1 MKTAAQIAEHAAA
14 RTQSARVGRRPRI
27 GKARG
32 KRRVLNL
39 LPNVQFLYELHLARL
54 ELGAFAPRARISD
67 DFRAFTVEDDGAI
80 ENILKRAAYIGG
92 VGAVDGIDG
101 VGDGDNRIE
110 SDYAKLTRHN
120 LTRAFNQYITHWF
133 YPYKGKYHPQMIRA
147 LANIIGLKAGDAL
160 LDPFIGSGT
169 TAVEGALLNLRVT
182 GFDISPLC
190 VLIGKVKTNAVHHLA
205 AIESAYLNAQLF
217 AKQHDNGDAA
227 AAHDFKHPVKS
238 FELLARMIATS
249 DSARRSRDFDA
260 MLVTNR
266 EKIIQSVRLMRDA
279 CFEVGIQP
287 APADI
292 RQGDARRLPLADNSV
307 DGVITSPPYSL
318 ALNYVENDAHS
329 LEALGYDLA
338 EIRDE
343 FIGVRGKGGEKI
355 GLYEQ
360 DMTEAYAEI
369 ARVLKPSGKAAI
381 VIGDAT
387 VGGQKVRTTQN
398 CIDTFARLGFKLQHH
413 VDKLI
418 YGLYNVM
425 QREAILVF
433 ERRSKR

>member
-1 MKTAAQIAEHAAA
+1 MPRMKNTAQVIAH
-14 RTQSARVGRRPRI
+14 PRA
-27 GKARG
+27 GKSRA
-32 KRRVLNL
+32 KKRVLNL
-39 LPNVQFLYELHLARL
+39 LSNVQFLYELHLAKL
-54 ELGAFAPRARISD
+54 ELESFAPRSQIAP
-67 DFRAFTVEDDGAI
+67 DFRAFAIDDDDGALDR
-80 ENILKRAAYIGG
+80 ILKRAAYIGG
-92 VGAVDGIDG
+92 IDG
-101 VGDGDNRIE
+101 VGIDGAGVE

-147 LANIIGLKAGDAL
+147 LANIIGLKEGDAL

-190 VLIGKVKTNAVHHLA
+190 VLISKVKTNAVHHFA
-205 AIESAYLNAQLF
+205 AIEKAYNKNQLF
-217 AKQHDNGDAA
+217 GKPNDNTG
-227 AAHDFKHPVKS
+227 AHDFKDPVKS

-260 MLVTNR
+260 MLTANR
-266 EKIIQSVRLMRDA
+266 EKMLQSIRLMRDA
-279 CFEVGIQP
+279 CAEVGVSP
-287 APADI
+287 APANI
-292 RQGDARRLPLADNSV
+292 SQGDARRLPLPDSSI

-329 LEALGYDLA
+329 LQALGYDLA
-338 EIRDE
+338 KIRDD

-355 GLYEQ
+355 GLYED
-360 DMTEAYAEI
+360 DMHAAYAEI
-369 ARVLKPSGKAAI
+369 ARVLKPAGRVAI

-387 VGGQKVRTTQN
+387 VNGQKVGTAAN
-398 CIDTFARLGFKLQHH
+398 CIDTFAQLGFKLLHH

-425 QREAILVF
+425 QRESILIF
-433 ERRSKR
+433 ERRKKR

>member
-1 MKTAAQIAEHAAA
+1 MREQHKIPRMKTMPAVAQAAA
-14 RTQSARVGRRPRI
+14 HPRVGASSRA
-27 GKARG
+27 K
-32 KRRVLNL
+32 KRVLNL

-54 ELGAFAPRARISD
+54 ELESFAPRARILN
-67 DFRAFTVEDDGAI
+67 DFRAFTVEDNGAVKT
-80 ENILKRAAYIGG
+80 ILKRAAYIGG
-92 VGAVDGIDG
+92 VGGAGG
-101 VGDGDNRIE
+101 VHHGGE

-120 LTRAFNQYITHWF
+120 ITRAFNQYITHWF

-147 LANIIGLKAGDAL
+147 LANIIDLKEGDTL

-169 TAVEGALLNLRVT
+169 TAVEGALLNLRVI

-190 VLIGKVKTNAVHHLA
+190 VLISAVKSNAVHHFP
-205 AIESAYLNAQLF
+205 AIEKAYLDNQLF
-217 AKQHDNGDAA
+217 GKLSGDAGMQNCIE
-227 AAHDFKHPVKS
+227 DPVQS

-260 MLVTNR
+260 MLVNNR
-266 EKIIQSVRLMRDA
+266 ERMIQSVRLMRDA
-279 CFEVGIQP
+279 CAEVGISP
-287 APADI
+287 TPADI
-292 RQGDARRLPLADNSV
+292 SQGDARRLPLPDHSV

-329 LEALGYDLA
+329 LQALGYDLA
-338 EIRDE
+338 KIRDE
-343 FIGVRGKGGEKI
+343 FIGVRGKGGDKI
-355 GLYEQ
+355 ELYEQ
-360 DMTEAYAEI
+360 DMRAAYAEI
-369 ARVLKPSGKAAI
+369 ARVLKPAGRVAV

-387 VGGQKVRTTQN
+387 VNGQKVRTADN
-398 CIDTFARLGFKLQHH
+398 CIDTFAQLGFKLLHH

-433 ERRSKR
+433 ERRKIFKTT

>member
-1 MKTAAQIAEHAAA
+1 
-14 RTQSARVGRRPRI
+14 
-27 GKARG
+27 
-32 KRRVLNL
+32 VLNL

-54 ELGAFAPRARISD
+54 ELESFAPRARIAD
-67 DFRAFTVEDDGAI
+67 DFRAFSVADNDAI

-92 VGAVDGIDG
+92 VDGGDGVDGVDG
-101 VGDGDNRIE
+101 GGDNRIE

-147 LANIIGLKAGDAL
+147 LANIICLKAGDTL

-169 TAVEGALLNLRVT
+169 TAVEGALLNLRVI
-182 GFDISPLC
+182 GFDVSPLC

-205 AIESAYLNAQLF
+205 AIEKAYLNEPLF
-217 AKQHDNGDAA
+217 TKQHDNTD
-227 AAHDFKHPVKS
+227 AHDFKHPVKS

-249 DSARRSRDFDA
+249 DSTRRSRDFDA
-260 MLVTNR
+260 MLVANR
-266 EKIIQSVRLMRDA
+266 EKMIQSVRLMRDA
-279 CFEVGIQP
+279 CAEVGIQP
-287 APADI
+287 APASI
-292 RQGDARRLPLADNSV
+292 NQGDARSLPLADNSV
-307 DGVITSPPYSL
+307 DGIITSPPYSL

-343 FIGVRGKGGEKI
+343 FIGVRGKGGARV
-355 GLYEQ
+355 GLYEA
-360 DMTEAYAEI
+360 DMTQAYTEM
-369 ARVLKPSGKAAI
+369 ARVLKPAAKAAI

-387 VGGQKVRTTQN
+387 VNGQKVRTTQH
-398 CIDTFARLGFKLQHH
+398 CIDAFSQLGFNLQHH

-425 QREAILVF
+425 QRESILVF
-433 ERRSKR
+433 ARRSKQ

>member
-1 MKTAAQIAEHAAA
+1 MKTMPTVAQAAA
-14 RTQSARVGRRPRI
+14 HPRA
-27 GKARG
+27 GALSCAK
-32 KRRVLNL
+32 KRVLNL

-54 ELGAFAPRARISD
+54 ELESFAPRARILN
-67 DFRAFTVEDDGAI
+67 DFRAFTVEDNSAI
-80 ENILKRAAYIGG
+80 KTILKRAAYIGG
-92 VGAVDGIDG
+92 VGG
-101 VGDGDNRIE
+101 VGGVHHGGE

-120 LTRAFNQYITHWF
+120 ITRAFNQYITHWF

-147 LANIIGLKAGDAL
+147 LANIIGLKEGDTL
-160 LDPFIGSGT
+160 LDPFVGSGT
-169 TAVEGALLNLRVT
+169 TAVEGALLNLRVI

-190 VLIGKVKTNAVHHLA
+190 VLISTVKSNAVHHFP
-205 AIESAYLNAQLF
+205 AIEKAYLDNQLF
-217 AKQHDNGDAA
+217 GKQSGNAGAQNCLED
-227 AAHDFKHPVKS
+227 PVKS

-260 MLVTNR
+260 MLVSNR
-266 EKIIQSVRLMRDA
+266 ERMIQSVRLMRDA
-279 CFEVGIQP
+279 CAEVGVSP
-287 APADI
+287 TPADI
-292 RQGDARRLPLADNSV
+292 SQGDARRLQLPDRSV

-329 LEALGYDLA
+329 LQALGYDLA
-338 EIRDE
+338 KIRDE
-343 FIGVRGKGGEKI
+343 FIGVRGKGGDKI

-360 DMTEAYAEI
+360 DMRAAYAEI
-369 ARVLKPSGKAAI
+369 ARVLKPAGRVAV

-387 VGGQKVRTTQN
+387 VSGQKVRTADN
-398 CIDTFARLGFKLQHH
+398 CIDTFAQLGFKLLHH

-433 ERRSKR
+433 GRRKISKTT

>member
-1 MKTAAQIAEHAAA
+1 VNA
-14 RTQSARVGRRPRI
+14 RKPGNLSTRKPDGKSPRPK
-27 GKARG
+27 GG
-32 KRRVLNL
+32 VLNL

-54 ELGAFAPRARISD
+54 ELESFAPRARILN
-67 DFRAFTVEDDGAI
+67 DFRAFAVEDNGAI
-80 ENILKRAAYIGG
+80 KKILKRAAYIGG
-92 VGAVDGIDG
+92 VG
-101 VGDGDNRIE
+101 GDHHGGE

-120 LTRAFNQYITHWF
+120 ITRAFNQYITHWF

-147 LANIIGLKAGDAL
+147 LANIIGLKEGDVL

-169 TAVEGALLNLRVT
+169 TAVEGALLNLKVI

-190 VLIGKVKTNAVHHLA
+190 VLISHVKTNAIHHFPK
-205 AIESAYLNAQLF
+205 IEKAYLDNQLF
-217 AKQHDNGDAA
+217 GKQIANAGAQNCLED
-227 AAHDFKHPVKS
+227 PVKS

-249 DSARRSRDFDA
+249 DSARRSRDFDT
-260 MLVTNR
+260 MLVNNR
-266 EKIIQSVRLMRDA
+266 EKMIQSVRLMRDA
-279 CFEVGIQP
+279 CAEVGVSP
-287 APADI
+287 MPADI
-292 RQGDARRLPLADNSV
+292 KQGDARRLPLPDDSV

-329 LEALGYDLA
+329 LQALGYDLA
-338 EIRDE
+338 KIRDE
-343 FIGVRGKGGEKI
+343 FIGVRGKGGGKI

-360 DMTEAYAEI
+360 DMRAAYTEI
-369 ARVLKPSGKAAI
+369 ARVLKPAGKAAI

-387 VGGQKVRTTQN
+387 VNGQKVRTADN
-398 CIDTFARLGFKLQHH
+398 CIDTFAQLGFKLLHH

-433 ERRSKR
+433 ERREKR

>member
-1 MKTAAQIAEHAAA
+1 MKTVAQVTERAAQTTAQTRPARAA
-14 RTQSARVGRRPRI
+14 RRPRI
-27 GKARG
+27 DKARS
-32 KRRVLNL
+32 KKRVLNL

-54 ELGAFAPRARISD
+54 ELESFAPRAQIAD
-67 DFRAFTVEDDGAI
+67 DFRSFGVADDGALDA
-80 ENILKRAAYIGG
+80 ILKRAAYIGG
-92 VGAVDGIDG
+92 VDGVDGG
-101 VGDGDNRIE
+101 GDNRIE

-147 LANIIGLKAGDAL
+147 LANILGLKAGDAL

-169 TAVEGALLNLRVT
+169 TAVEGALLNLRVI
-182 GFDISPLC
+182 GFDVSPLC

-205 AIESAYLNAQLF
+205 AIEKAYLNEPLF
-217 AKQHDNGDAA
+217 AKQHDNAD
-227 AAHDFKHPVKS
+227 AHDFKHPVKS

-260 MLVTNR
+260 MLIANR
-266 EKIIQSVRLMRDA
+266 EKMIQSVRLMRDA
-279 CFEVGIQP
+279 CAEVGIQP
-287 APADI
+287 KPADI
-292 RQGDARRLPLADNSV
+292 NQGDARRLPLADNSV
-307 DGVITSPPYSL
+307 DGIITSPPYSL
-318 ALNYVENDAHS
+318 ALDYVENDAHS
-329 LEALGYDLA
+329 LQALGYDLA

-343 FIGVRGKGGEKI
+343 FIGVRGRGGEKI
-355 GLYEQ
+355 DLYEQ

-369 ARVLKPSGKAAI
+369 ARVLKPSGRAAI

-387 VGGQKVRTTQN
+387 VGGQKVRTTQH

-425 QREAILVF
+425 QRESILVF
-433 ERRSKR
+433 ARMSKQ

>member
-1 MKTAAQIAEHAAA
+1 MNA
-14 RTQSARVGRRPRI
+14 RKPGNLSTRKPDGKSPRPK
-27 GKARG
+27 GG
-32 KRRVLNL
+32 VLNL

-54 ELGAFAPRARISD
+54 ELESFAPRARILN
-67 DFRAFTVEDDGAI
+67 DFRAFAVEDNGAI
-80 ENILKRAAYIGG
+80 KKILKRAAYIGG
-92 VGAVDGIDG
+92 VG
-101 VGDGDNRIE
+101 GDHHGGE

-120 LTRAFNQYITHWF
+120 ITRAFNQYITHWF

-147 LANIIGLKAGDAL
+147 LANIIGLKEGDVL

-169 TAVEGALLNLRVT
+169 TAVEGALLNLKVI

-190 VLIGKVKTNAVHHLA
+190 VLISHVKTNAIHHFPK
-205 AIESAYLNAQLF
+205 IEKAYLDNQLF
-217 AKQHDNGDAA
+217 GKQIANAGAQNCLED
-227 AAHDFKHPVKS
+227 PVKS

-249 DSARRSRDFDA
+249 DSARRSRDFDT
-260 MLVTNR
+260 MLVNNR
-266 EKIIQSVRLMRDA
+266 EKMIQSVRLMRDA
-279 CFEVGIQP
+279 CAEVGVSP
-287 APADI
+287 MPADI
-292 RQGDARRLPLADNSV
+292 KQGDARRLPLPDDSV

-329 LEALGYDLA
+329 LQALGYDLA
-338 EIRDE
+338 KIRDE
-343 FIGVRGKGGEKI
+343 FIGVRGKGGGKI

-360 DMTEAYAEI
+360 DMRAAYTEI
-369 ARVLKPSGKAAI
+369 ARVLKPAGKAAI

-387 VGGQKVRTTQN
+387 VNGQKVRTADN
-398 CIDTFARLGFKLQHH
+398 CIDTFAQLGFKLLHH

-433 ERRSKR
+433 ERREKR